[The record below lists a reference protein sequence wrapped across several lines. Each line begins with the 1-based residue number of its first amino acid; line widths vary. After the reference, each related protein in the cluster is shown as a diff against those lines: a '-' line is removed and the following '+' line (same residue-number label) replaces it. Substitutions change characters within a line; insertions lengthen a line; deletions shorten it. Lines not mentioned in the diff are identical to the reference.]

1 METFSQDNG
10 VTNGFIRQRRNLI
23 IISLCLLFYDS
34 FGLDLKKV
42 SILGNELYVQN
53 HDLLPT
59 VLWIIYTYFLIRY
72 YQYFNDLY
80 DRGIAT
86 KYRIQVNQSL
96 INWAYAKGKKDY
108 IVENKINNTTKYK
121 FGVPESHFSEIE
133 AWKIEIEGKANVLMT
148 TKINS
153 GIDTRNANVAFR
165 YVANWVVIIRCKI
178 QSIFHV
184 CFRTHL
190 VSEYY
195 LPFIIAITL
204 LIWRLYKSIWL
215 TSA

>member
-1 METFSQDNG
+1 MESFSQNNG

-23 IISLCLLFYDS
+23 VISLCLLVYDS
-34 FGLDLKKV
+34 FGLDLEKV
-42 SILGNELYVQN
+42 NIFGNELNVQN

-59 VLWIIYTYFLIRY
+59 ALWIIYAYFFIRY

-80 DRGIAT
+80 DRGIIT
-86 KYRIQVNQSL
+86 KYRIQVNKLL

-108 IVENKINNTTKYK
+108 IIENNINDTSKYK

-133 AWKIEIEGKANVLMT
+133 TWKITIEGKASAIIS
-148 TKINS
+148 TKINN
-153 GIDTRNANVAFR
+153 GLATNNDLITFR
-165 YVANWVVIIRCKI
+165 HVANWAVIIRFKI

-195 LPFIIAITL
+195 LPFIIAITP
-204 LIWRLYKSIWL
+204 LIWRLYKSFWL